1 MSDPPRTRYAKSG
14 DVHIAYQVLGDGPID
29 VVWVP
34 GFVSNVEYDWEHP
47 RPARFFRRLA
57 SFSRLIR
64 FDKRGTGLSDRV
76 AIPTLEERMD
86 DVRAVL
92 DAIGSSR
99 AALVGVSEGGPMSLL
114 FAATYPERT
123 SALVLYGSYARR
135 AWAPDHPWG
144 ITRERMSGILETFEK
159 DWGGASLALDIW
171 SPSVVDDE
179 SYKQW
184 RATYMRLAA
193 SPGAAIAV
201 MRMNLE
207 IDVRHVLPIINVP
220 TLILHRIGD
229 RLTPVDQAR
238 YMFKCIL
245 GAKLVELAGVDHTPY
260 VGDVDAVLEEIEEF
274 LTGIR
279 RGVEPDR
286 ILATVLFTDIVGS
299 TMRAA
304 EMGDRKWAELLQQ
317 HHVIVRRE
325 LARFRG
331 REVNTAGDGFLIA
344 FDGPGRAIRCAMSI
358 SRQVRLLGIEVRAGL
373 HSGECETEGADLGGI
388 AVHIGSRVAGMAKAG
403 EILVSSTVKDLVVGS
418 GISFEDRGLHALK
431 GVPGEW
437 HLFAVQGA
445 DDASK

>member
-1 MSDPPRTRYAKSG
+1 
-14 DVHIAYQVLGDGPID
+14 
-29 VVWVP
+29 
-34 GFVSNVEYDWEHP
+34 
-47 RPARFFRRLA
+47 
-57 SFSRLIR
+57 
-64 FDKRGTGLSDRV
+64 
-76 AIPTLEERMD
+76 MD

-388 AVHIGSRVAGMAKAG
+388 AVHIGSRVAGMANAG